1 MNRCIFSLL
10 FLLTFPVTLA
20 AQRTS
25 EEETVIRVARSV
37 SPAVVGVSRRGSS
50 GSGVIIRSDGV
61 LLTNVHVVGNAR
73 TVEISLADG
82 RTLTGTVLGGDPAI
96 DIAVV
101 RVDARN
107 LPAAAVAN
115 SDELEVG
122 QLAIA
127 IGNPLGL
134 ERTVTRGVVSAVNRD
149 PRGIPLAGGLIQTDA
164 AINPGNSGGPLLDSS
179 GRVIGI
185 TTAILA
191 GTTGLGFAVPI
202 NLANEVA
209 NQILTTGRVRRAYMG
224 VGPGDITPQ
233 IAQQFDLPVQEG
245 VILLRVEPNSP
256 ASRAGLAQA
265 DILVRVGA
273 EAIEDSGDLFRVLR
287 GFRPGQQ
294 ITVDIIR
301 GTRRQTVT
309 VQLGEAPTR

>member
-1 MNRCIFSLL
+1 MKRSVLPLVILLLLPASLH
-10 FLLTFPVTLA
+10 
-20 AQRTS
+20 AQRTT

-37 SPAVVGVSRRGSS
+37 SPAVVSVSRRGSS
-50 GSGVIIRSDGV
+50 GSGVIVRADGII
-61 LLTNVHVVGNAR
+61 LTNAHVVGNAR
-73 TVEISLADG
+73 SVDISLADG
-82 RTLTGTVLGGDPAI
+82 RTLTGSVLGLDPDV

-107 LPAAAVAN
+107 LPVAATAN

-134 ERTVTRGVVSAVNRD
+134 DRTVTRGVVSAVNRD
-149 PRGIPLAGGLIQTDA
+149 PRGIPIAGGLIQTDA

-202 NLANEVA
+202 NLANDVV

-224 VGPGDITPQ
+224 VSLGDVTPQ
-233 IAQQFDLPVQEG
+233 LAEQFNLPVREG
-245 VILLRVEPNSP
+245 AIILRVERNSP
-256 ASRAGLAQA
+256 AFRAGMEQA
-265 DILVRVGA
+265 DIITRIGN
-273 EAIEDSGDLFRVLR
+273 ETIQDSGDVFRVLR
-287 GFRPGQQ
+287 TFRPGQQ
-294 ITVDIIR
+294 TTLEVLR
-301 GTRRQTVT
+301 GTRRQNLTI
-309 VQLGEAPTR
+309 QFGEAPSR